1 MKKLSD
7 ICAVVTSGQIM
18 SRVSVEADKEADG
31 FETVGQVKV
40 IAPKAISNG
49 RVVQTE
55 LTEVALTKEVDEN
68 RITKAG
74 DIVVKLSTPYDA
86 AYIEEESAGLVVTSF
101 CAIISGISEK
111 YQPEFLAAY
120 LNIPSVR
127 ETLRQS
133 TSGLNVPLLR
143 VNDLKALQIPDVDLE
158 VQKAAVKVLKL
169 NQKKRVLLAELLTQC
184 DKLEESVVVNAICR
198 EEDRHEREGEQN

>member
-1 MKKLSD
+1 MKKLSE

-18 SRVSVEADKEADG
+18 SRVSVETDKEADG
-31 FETVGQVKV
+31 FGTVGQVKV

-49 RVVQTE
+49 RVVQAE
-55 LTEVALTKEVDEN
+55 LTEVTLTKLIDES

-86 AYIEEESAGLVVTSF
+86 AYIDEDSAGLAVTSF

-111 YQPEFLAAY
+111 YLPEFLSAY
-120 LNIPSVR
+120 LNIPTVR
-127 ETLRQS
+127 ETLKRS

-143 VNDLKALQIPDVDLE
+143 VNDLKALQIPDVELE
-158 VQKAAVKVLKL
+158 VQKAAVEVLKL
-169 NQKKRVLLAELLTQC
+169 NQKKRGLLSELLAQC
-184 DKLEESVVVNAICR
+184 DKLEESVVLNAICR
-198 EEDRHEREGEQN
+198 EEDRHE

>member
-18 SRVSVEADKEADG
+18 SRVSVEADKETDG

-49 RVVQTE
+49 RVVQAE
-55 LTEVALTKEVDEN
+55 LTEVTLTKEVDEN

-127 ETLRQS
+127 ETLRRS

-169 NQKKRVLLAELLTQC
+169 NQKKRRLLTELLIQC

-198 EEDRHEREGEQN
+198 EEDCHE

>member
-18 SRVSVEADKEADG
+18 SRVSVETDKEADG

-49 RVVQTE
+49 RVVQAE
-55 LTEVALTKEVDEN
+55 LTEVTLTKLIDES

-86 AYIEEESAGLVVTSF
+86 AYIDEDSAGLVVTSF

-111 YQPEFLAAY
+111 YQPEFLSAY
-120 LNIPSVR
+120 LNIPTVR
-127 ETLRQS
+127 ETLKRS

-143 VNDLKALQIPDVDLE
+143 VNDLKALQIPDVELE

-169 NQKKRVLLAELLTQC
+169 NQKKRGLLSELLAQC
-184 DKLEESVVVNAICR
+184 DKLEESVVLNAICR
-198 EEDRHEREGEQN
+198 EEDRHE

>member
-18 SRVSVEADKEADG
+18 SRVSVEADKETDG

-49 RVVQTE
+49 RVVQAE
-55 LTEVALTKEVDEN
+55 LTEVTLTKEVDEN

-127 ETLRQS
+127 ETLRRS

-158 VQKAAVKVLKL
+158 VQKAAFKVLKL
-169 NQKKRVLLAELLTQC
+169 NQKKRRLLTELLIQC

-198 EEDRHEREGEQN
+198 EEDCHE

>member
-18 SRVSVEADKEADG
+18 SRVSVETDKETDG

-49 RVVQTE
+49 RVVQAE
-55 LTEVALTKEVDEN
+55 LTEVTLTKLIDES

-86 AYIEEESAGLVVTSF
+86 AYIDEDSAGLVVTSF

-120 LNIPSVR
+120 LNIPTVR
-127 ETLRQS
+127 ETLKRS

-143 VNDLKALQIPDVDLE
+143 VNDLKALQIPDVELE
-158 VQKAAVKVLKL
+158 VQKVAVKVLKL
-169 NQKKRVLLAELLTQC
+169 NQKKRGLLSELLAQC
-184 DKLEESVVVNAICR
+184 DKLEESVVLNAICR
-198 EEDRHEREGEQN
+198 EEDHHE

>member
-18 SRVSVEADKEADG
+18 SRVSVEADKETDG

-49 RVVQTE
+49 RVVQAE
-55 LTEVALTKEVDEN
+55 LTEVTLTKEVDEN

-127 ETLRQS
+127 ETLRRS

-169 NQKKRVLLAELLTQC
+169 NQKKRGLLAELLIQC

-198 EEDRHEREGEQN
+198 EEDRHE